1 MAVVRPQPLAV
12 VREPRADVLVLGG
25 GEDNI
30 AISVVSAGGLVT
42 AQQRG
47 EGQYTLDLG
56 QSPLLEGSSVGGA
69 SRKKG
74 ATTHMSLQQD
84 RPHDGGSVLVGWRCG

>member
-1 MAVVRPQPLAV
+1 VAVVRAQPLAV
-12 VREPRADVLVLGG
+12 VREPRADMLVLGG

-56 QSPLLEGSSVGGA
+56 QSPLLEGSSVGGEQE
-69 SRKKG
+69 KG
-74 ATTHMSLQQD
+74 RNNSH
-84 RPHDGGSVLVGWRCG
+84 VLAAR